1 MVSKPPSAP
10 KASGMSRRLQSILR
24 RIQDHGIRHEL
35 SYVKK
40 QVSRIS
46 AVEEKLDGYAKGLLE
61 ELRQKMQEV
70 S

>member
-24 RIQDHGIRHEL
+24 RIQDHGIRQEL